1 MLTEYYSGAGVM
13 TQTIL
18 TLSRWLAPKLY
29 LQLCSR
35 SHPELDSRTA
45 FCPVWRFLWLKA
57 SVRQRG
63 ARAEFFAQW
72 RNALAKSYAGIG
84 FGQANVVHGF
94 VRNVPPELCALA
106 RQRGLAVSA
115 DQMIAPAAV
124 ERQEDQRQHAR
135 WPGWEPGGPRTDY
148 GDFESAERATW
159 AELHLITC
167 ASLYVRDGLI
177 EQGIAAER
185 IAVAPYP
192 IDVEEFT
199 HFDRSDRKGPVTVGF
214 VGSVNLR
221 KGAPYFLEVARRLAS
236 PGVRFVMLG
245 PVKIAQARVEANRDV
260 AEIVG
265 AVPLAEVSDWLR
277 RFDMIYFPTTCEGSA
292 GALME
297 AMATGLP
304 VVTSPNSG
312 TVARDAQEGFIV
324 DYDDTEAAA
333 DRIQRLIDDPS
344 LRLTMGRAA
353 RERVG
358 QFDIDHYGRRLRELF
373 EVRLASATTG
383 NSIAL

>member
-1 MLTEYYSGAGVM
+1 M
-13 TQTIL
+13 
-18 TLSRWLAPKLY
+18 
-29 LQLCSR
+29 
-35 SHPELDSRTA
+35 
-45 FCPVWRFLWLKA
+45 
-57 SVRQRG
+57 
-63 ARAEFFAQW
+63 
-72 RNALAKSYAGIG
+72 
-84 FGQANVVHGF
+84 
-94 VRNVPPELCALA
+94 
-106 RQRGLAVSA
+106 
-115 DQMIAPAAV
+115 
-124 ERQEDQRQHAR
+124 
-135 WPGWEPGGPRTDY
+135 
-148 GDFESAERATW
+148 
-159 AELHLITC
+159 
-167 ASLYVRDGLI
+167 RDGLI